1 MRSHAWSNRRS
12 AFGNYSLSL
21 ENCLRLSSNFSQP
34 VRNVE
39 GGWVVP
45 GNDDVQHRTL
55 TNALFCP
62 LMIWL
67 YKHIVQH
74 KRRHICLLTQVVD
87 ANRFDKALAVAGV
100 EVVAMVTTSNS

>member
-1 MRSHAWSNRRS
+1 MGGARERRCTTPNPHKCP
-12 AFGNYSLSL
+12 F
-21 ENCLRLSSNFSQP
+21 F
-34 VRNVE
+34 
-39 GGWVVP
+39 
-45 GNDDVQHRTL
+45 
-55 TNALFCP
+55 P

-74 KRRHICLLTQVVD
+74 KGRHICLLTQVVD